1 MSGSACTARYQL
13 LVITGRQQQSLLAIQ
28 RAASCEPQNTAAIS
42 FKMSNAVAEQ
52 THAAVTQHPLVQ
64 AALPFLVGGTSGMV
78 GTICIQPIDMIK
90 VRIQL
95 SEGSATPVS
104 VVRQVIAHG
113 RILDLYNGLSAG
125 LLRQIVYGTSRLG
138 FFFTF
143 EDLLK
148 QRAIRQGTSYGFGE
162 RASAG
167 LAAGALGAAIG
178 NPTEVAL
185 IRMQSDGL
193 LPAAQRANYRSALH
207 ALSSIARQEGITALW
222 SGAYPTIIRAM
233 ATNFGQLAFF
243 SESKHQLAKRTTMS
257 SQTQTVIASGVA
269 GFFAAFFSLPFDF
282 VKSRLQSQKK
292 SSNGSL
298 KYNGMLDC
306 FVKVAKEEGVLRFYR
321 GFGTYFMR
329 IAPHT

>member
-1 MSGSACTARYQL
+1 MSVQPATTPPSGL
-13 LVITGRQQQSLLAIQ
+13 
-28 RAASCEPQNTAAIS
+28 
-42 FKMSNAVAEQ
+42 
-52 THAAVTQHPLVQ
+52 PLHKQ
-64 AALPFLVGGTSGMV
+64 PFIKPALPFLVGGTSGIIA
-78 GTICIQPIDMIK
+78 TICIQPIDMIK

-95 SEGSATPVS
+95 SEGAATPVS
-104 VVRQVIAHG
+104 VVKQVVAQG
-113 RILDLYNGLSAG
+113 QILDLYNGLSAG
-125 LLRQIVYGTSRLG
+125 LLRQVVYGTSRLG

-148 QRAIRQGTSYGFGE
+148 QRAARNGSTYGFKE

-167 LAAGALGAAIG
+167 LAAGALGASIG

-193 LPAAQRANYRSALH
+193 LPAAQRANYRSAFH
-207 ALSSIARQEGITALW
+207 ALGSIARHEGVTALW

-243 SESKHQLAKRTTMS
+243 SESKHQLAKRTS
-257 SQTQTVIASGVA
+257 ASGQTQTIAASGIA
-269 GFFAAFFSLPFDF
+269 GFFASFFSLPFDF

-292 SSNGSL
+292 AADGSMR
-298 KYNGMLDC
+298 YTGMLNC
-306 FVKVAKEEGVLRFYR
+306 FVTVAKQEGVLRFYR